1 MKIWLNR
8 SLLAYDL
15 GDKLDHASCRP
26 DDPPDP
32 CFVDESSHP
41 VVSPLVFNARMPQI
55 FKHTFVLAKELHIQ
69 EIRDGYWLLCN
80 PLKSGNVAVLDREAY
95 KTLLSFYTPKKLRES
110 NEDIYVTFSSQARVV
125 ALLAYLGFLQDLD
138 QPEPA
143 PDGKQQ
149 MLAAWLHIT
158 NACNLRC
165 HYCYVHKT
173 SEHMADDTSK
183 RAVDAIFRSAER
195 HHYGGVHLTYAG
207 GEATLRLPQVMAIH
221 DYAFEQALARG
232 LYLSASLLSNGV
244 FLPRKALEQIKQRQI
259 RVGISLDG
267 IGEYHDQ
274 QRPFLN
280 GRGSFKLVDR
290 TISQMLDA
298 GCIPSINVTVT
309 QRNLDELPRLLG
321 YLLQHEL
328 PFGLSYYRENAC
340 SAQMSNLQF
349 TDAQMI
355 NGMLT
360 AFSYIEQ
367 HLPRK
372 PLLGALVNKATMGA
386 PRQYA
391 CGVGR
396 HYLAIDQRGGIAR
409 CQAEITDTVTTI
421 DAEDPLQAIR
431 QHAQG
436 VQAVPV
442 EEKEG
447 CCTCEWRHWCTGGC
461 PMLTYRLTGRSD
473 IKSPNCAI
481 YKALFPEA
489 LRLEGL
495 RLLAYE
501 DPVPFEELVH
511 F

>member
-8 SLLAYDL
+8 AVPPHSLSYELFSTA
-15 GDKLDHASCRP
+15 C
-26 DDPPDP
+26 PPDIP
-32 CFVDESSHP
+32 TCEVDDGFHYFP
-41 VVSPLVFNARMPQI
+41 TSPLAFDTGLPQSPGRTLI
-55 FKHTFVLAKELHIQ
+55 LPKELHIQ
-69 EIRDGYWLLCN
+69 EIHNGYWLLCN
-80 PLKSGNVAVLDREAY
+80 PLESGTIIVLDVEAY
-95 KTLLSFYTPKKLRES
+95 ELLQHFVIPQKLPITSKTLI
-110 NEDIYVTFSSQARVV
+110 NQDGSSRML
-125 ALLAYLGFLQDLD
+125 ALLAHLGLLYDVERESQISHTSP
-138 QPEPA
+138 QT
-143 PDGKQQ
+143 
-149 MLAAWLHIT
+149 LAAWLHVT

-173 SEHMADDTSK
+173 NEHMADDTSK
-183 RAVDAIFRSAER
+183 RAVDALFRSAER
-195 HHYGGVHLTYAG
+195 HQYRGVHLTYAG
-207 GEATLRLPQVMAIH
+207 GEATLRLPQVLAIH
-221 DYAFEQALARG
+221 DYAYEQAQARNMS
-232 LYLSASLLSNGV
+232 LSASLLSNGV
-244 FLPRKALEQIKQRQI
+244 FLPRKALEQIKQRRI
-259 RVGISLDG
+259 NVGISLDG
-267 IGEYHDQ
+267 INEYHDQ

-290 TISQMLDA
+290 TISQMLDV

-321 YLLQHEL
+321 YLLQREL
-328 PFGLSYYRENAC
+328 PFGLSYYRENDC
-340 SAQMSNLQF
+340 SAHLTNLQF

-355 NGMLT
+355 DGMLT

-372 PLLGALVNKATMGA
+372 PLLGALVNKATMGG
-386 PRQYA
+386 PRQYT

-396 HYLAIDQRGGIAR
+396 HYLAIDQRGGVAR
-409 CQAEITDTVTTI
+409 CQADITDTVTTI

-431 QHAQG
+431 HHTQG
-436 VQAVPV
+436 VQAMPV

-447 CCTCEWRHWCTGGC
+447 CRTCEWRHWCTGGC

-495 RLLAYE
+495 RLLTYE
-501 DPVPFEELVH
+501 EPISFEELVYH
-511 F
+511 